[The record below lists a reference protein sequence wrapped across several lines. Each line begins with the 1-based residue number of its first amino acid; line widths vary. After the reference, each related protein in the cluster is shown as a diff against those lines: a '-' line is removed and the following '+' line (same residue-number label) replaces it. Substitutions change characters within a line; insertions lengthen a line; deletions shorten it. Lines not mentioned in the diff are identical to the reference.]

1 VTDAP
6 CVFSSLL
13 CGIRVDSILYSV
25 HELLKINSR
34 SFEPLRI
41 LEFRLQEESTM
52 RTTLLQIRFYSLLS
66 LLREQR

>member
-41 LEFRLQEESTM
+41 LEFRLHEESTM